1 MRKHALSWRQ
11 QARIVLALGW
21 SDFVLK
27 YRGSVLGYLWSFL
40 APLAQFIV
48 ILHVFRPF
56 FSVDVRMY
64 PLYLFLGI
72 ILWEFFS
79 VTTSACMA
87 MLFEKAAIIQ
97 KVSVPRPLLIL
108 AVGWTNLLVL
118 LTRLSIFAVA
128 AVAYRVQADASM
140 LYLPLLLLQ
149 LLMLTLGVG
158 MLLSSFS
165 LRYRDIPHLWGILLQ
180 ALFWLTPIA
189 YSARLAGPVL
199 AGLARV
205 PGQLWPPDLGSLLDF
220 FIQFQPLSIFFSA
233 ARRSLLPFAAGVPP
247 SVSHMA
253 GLTLLC
259 AAIFVAGY
267 AVFRY
272 RSRYFIQEF

>member
-1 MRKHALSWRQ
+1 ML
-11 QARIVLALGW
+11 RIVLALGW

-40 APLAQFIV
+40 APFAQFIV

-56 FSVDVRMY
+56 FGVDVRMY
-64 PLYLFLGI
+64 PLYLFLGV

-79 VTTSACMA
+79 VTTSACMT
-87 MLFEKAAIIQ
+87 MLLEKAAIIQ

-108 AVGWTNLLVL
+108 AVGWTNVLVL

-128 AVAYRVQADASM
+128 AVIYRVQADASM
-140 LYLPLLLLQ
+140 LYLPVLLLQ

-165 LRYRDIPHLWGILLQ
+165 LRYRDIPHLWYILLQ

-189 YSARLAGPVL
+189 YTARGVGPVL
-199 AGLARV
+199 AGLAGA
-205 PGQLWPPDLGSLLDF
+205 PGRLWTANIGSWIDF

-233 ARRSLLPFAAGVPP
+233 ARRSLLPFAAGLPP
-247 SVSHMA
+247 SPLHMA

-259 AAIFVAGY
+259 MTVFAAGY
-267 AVFRY
+267 VVFWH